1 MKYNVYAFFSLF
13 ATYGK
18 SASWFFFVE
27 EETRLKLATLLQI
40 LTRYPRHEVKVT
52 PTHTHTH
59 IPFCYVKDLTV
70 VLITS

>member
-52 PTHTHTH
+52 PTHTRTHTSH
-59 IPFCYVKDLTV
+59 
-70 VLITS
+70 SAM